1 MNGTMETG
9 PGLVERSGAAPGRP
23 GVGRL
28 GTVRALALAFAILAA
43 GLAGVASQAGQGV
56 EAAGPCT
63 PRAGLYYDSHNG
75 YRTVYGWGDASCSY
89 PGYQELT
96 VILKVNGTEVSRLH
110 YGGYTTSY
118 LQASSHEYYCYP
130 GARYQAVFV
139 HQFGTSSSYWTTGTP
154 RVMC

>member
-1 MNGTMETG
+1 MIVRARTKGSVVNA
-9 PGLVERSGAAPGRP
+9 GAR
-23 GVGRL
+23 
-28 GTVRALALAFAILAA
+28 VRVAVLALALLAA
-43 GLAGVASQAGQGV
+43 GLSAVASQTEREAA
-56 EAAGPCT
+56 AAGPCNVY
-63 PRAGLYYDSHNG
+63 ANLYTGSYNG
-75 YRTVYGWGDASCSY
+75 YLTVYGYGSTSCSY